1 MTEILFYH
9 LERQPLDQVLPSL
22 LEKTRE
28 RGWRAVIRTATS
40 DRAVALDEHLWTY
53 REESFLPHALA
64 SHASPGEEPIVIAID
79 EPDLNDPQ
87 VSFHI
92 EGASLPETPQS
103 YERIVVLF
111 DGNDAA
117 ALETARKQW
126 KDIRDQGLA
135 ATYWQQNEQGR
146 WEKKA

>member
-1 MTEILFYH
+1 
-9 LERQPLDQVLPSL
+9 
-22 LEKTRE
+22 
-28 RGWRAVIRTATS
+28 
-40 DRAVALDEHLWTY
+40 
-53 REESFLPHALA
+53 
-64 SHASPGEEPIVIAID
+64 VIAID

-135 ATYWQQNEQGR
+135 ATSWQQNEQGR

>member
-9 LERQPLDQVLPSL
+9 LERQPLFQALPSL

-28 RGWRAVIRTATS
+28 RGWRAVVRTV
-40 DRAVALDEHLWTY
+40 DGERAASLDEHLWTY
-53 REESFLPHALA
+53 REESFLPHALHSQA
-64 SHASPGEEPIVIAID
+64 GPGDEPIVIASNEAD
-79 EPDLNDPQ
+79 SNQPH

-92 EGASLPETPQS
+92 DGSSLPKLPEA

-117 ALETARKQW
+117 ALETARQQW
-126 KDIRDQGLA
+126 KFVRDQGLA
-135 ATYWQQNEQGR
+135 ATYWQQNDQGR

>member
-28 RGWRAVIRTATS
+28 RGWRAVIRTINA
-40 DRAVALDEHLWTY
+40 DRAAALDEHLWTY
-53 REESFLPHALA
+53 RDESFLAHALVA
-64 SHASPGEEPIVIAID
+64 HAGPGEESIVIAGN
-79 EPDLNDPQ
+79 EPDINQAQ

-92 EGASLPETPQS
+92 DGAALPESPAT

-111 DGNDAA
+111 DGNESV
-117 ALETARKQW
+117 ALENARRQW
-126 KDIRDQGLA
+126 KDVRDLGLA

>member
-28 RGWRAVIRTATS
+28 RGWRAVVRTVNAERAT
-40 DRAVALDEHLWTY
+40 ALDEHLWSY
-53 REESFLPHALA
+53 REESFLTHALA
-64 SHASPGEEPIVIAID
+64 AHAGPGEEAIVIAID
-79 EPDLNDPQ
+79 EPDLNEPQ

-92 EGASLPETPQS
+92 DGAALPESPDA

-111 DGNDAA
+111 DGNETV
-117 ALETARKQW
+117 ALENARSQW
-126 KDIRDQGLA
+126 KDIRDKGLA

>member
-28 RGWRAVIRTATS
+28 RGWRAVIRTISAERATT
-40 DRAVALDEHLWTY
+40 LDEHLWTY
-53 REESFLPHALA
+53 RDESFLAHALV
-64 SHASPGEEPIVIAID
+64 SHAGPGEESIVIAVD
-79 EPDLNDPQ
+79 EPDINQAQ

-92 EGASLPETPQS
+92 DGAALPESPAS

-111 DGNDAA
+111 DGNESV
-117 ALETARKQW
+117 ALENARRQW
-126 KDIRDQGLA
+126 KDVRDLGLA

>member
-40 DRAVALDEHLWTY
+40 ERAAILDEHLWAY
-53 REESFLPHALA
+53 REESFLAHALA
-64 SHASPGEEPIVIAID
+64 SHAGPGEEPIVIAIN
-79 EPDLNDPQ
+79 EADLNQPQ

-92 EGASLPETPQS
+92 EGAPLPKSPQA

-117 ALETARKQW
+117 ALENARTQW